1 LIETE
6 SFKHVFAIC
15 HLTLQVNLHCRVT
28 TAWTVTWHLSRSL
41 GAQQECTVQMMLG
54 AGNLL
59 VEADWTV
66 RVADFG
72 LSRVMADINTMVRHL

>member
-1 LIETE
+1 MC
-6 SFKHVFAIC
+6 AIC

-28 TAWTVTWHLSRSL
+28 TAWTFTWHLSRSL

-72 LSRVMADINTMVRHL
+72 LSRVMADLNTMVRLL